1 MEPAAA
7 QTLWQRARSI
17 WLPREVPADS
27 ERRVPAS
34 QKTLVDPKT
43 KNKMPAQDRN
53 SIMVS
58 VIHEHLRARPFW
70 QGCHWAGERAFVA
83 P

>member
-1 MEPAAA
+1 M
-7 QTLWQRARSI
+7 SGG
-17 WLPREVPADS
+17 S
-27 ERRVPAS
+27 RVTENRPS
-34 QKTLVDPKT
+34 LVDPKT

-70 QGCHWAGERAFVA
+70 QGCHWAGERPLVA